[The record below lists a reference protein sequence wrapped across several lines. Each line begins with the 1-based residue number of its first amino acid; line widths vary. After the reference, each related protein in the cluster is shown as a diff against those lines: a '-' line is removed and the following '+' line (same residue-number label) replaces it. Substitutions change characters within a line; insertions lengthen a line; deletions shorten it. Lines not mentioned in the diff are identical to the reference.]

1 MPHEHRL
8 SREQV
13 VSAILQS
20 VVLGV
25 ACLITY
31 VLVTQIRSRVYSAS
45 RADDLIGGLWAV
57 IGTIFVLRTSYQE
70 SVAAS
75 VSRLASTL
83 ISFALCLVYL
93 IFLPSNAVAVAGL
106 IAISALVV
114 LLLGQPAN
122 LLTACVSTA
131 VVMVVAV
138 VEPQH
143 AWQQPILRMID
154 TIVGVAIGVAFAW
167 AEVRVIRPRLRLD
180 QPNGAAGGA
189 GRADG
194 DPGVR
199 PAGHA
204 AAGQPGR
211 DRGGHAG
218 RTADP

>member
-1 MPHEHRL
+1 MPAM
-8 SREQV
+8 V
-13 VSAILQS
+13 QS
-20 VVLGV
+20 IVLGV

-31 VLVTQIRSRVYSAS
+31 VLVTEVRSRVYSAS

-57 IGTIFVLRTSYQE
+57 ISTIFVLRTSYQE

-75 VSRLASTL
+75 VSRVASTS
-83 ISFALCLVYL
+83 ISFGLCLVYL

-106 IAISALVV
+106 IAVSALVV

-143 AWQQPILRMID
+143 AWQQPILRLID

-167 AEVRVIRPRLRLD
+167 AELRLIRPWLRLD
-180 QPNGAAGGA
+180 QSSGTAGDA
-189 GRADG
+189 GRAGG

-199 PAGHA
+199 PAGQA
-204 AAGQPGR
+204 AAAPPGR
-211 DRGGHAG
+211 ERRGHTG